1 MEVNYERLILGNDAP
16 LTDKVTLHIPTMREL
31 IQDDEKESEMNLFT
45 RAFVTSVREQFSG
58 FPESVDDIEAKYPT
72 MWDLAW
78 DETMNVQVG
87 EAMFGKDM
95 TLLSVIVNGFAWWTQ
110 SEITDY
116 KPLSNQKVVNE
127 PLEWVIDKEE
137 FVKFSEYI
145 KMITLH
151 EPNED
156 LIAPPDLKGKPHKQ
170 RAWKQLYLGRIR
182 KMKKGSSSTI
192 ADKMLLMQA
201 LAPSFIPFN
210 ELADMTYYQFM
221 NLLRAYQQRKAY
233 DQEFDIYT
241 SEKFD
246 TSNMKLTDL
255 SQTVGVVRLNN

>member
-1 MEVNYERLILGNDAP
+1 MDVNYEQLILGGNVS
-16 LTDKVTLHIPTMREL
+16 LTDMVTLHIPTMREL
-31 IQDDEKESEMNLFT
+31 IQDESKEREMNLFT

-78 DETMNVQVG
+78 DESMNVQVG

-95 TLLSVIVNGFAWWTQ
+95 TLLSVIINGIAWWTR

-127 PLEWVIDKEE
+127 PLDWVIDKEE

-145 KMITLH
+145 KMVTLYK
-151 EPNED
+151 PNED

-170 RAWKQLYLGRIR
+170 KAWKQLYLGRIR
-182 KMKKGSSSTI
+182 RMKQGNSSTI

-210 ELADMTYYQFM
+210 ELAEMTYYQFM

-233 DQEFDIYT
+233 DQEFEIYT
-241 SEKFD
+241 SGMLDASK
-246 TSNMKLTDL
+246 MKL
-255 SQTVGVVRLNN
+255 NN